1 VRRVAAGWAL
11 AAAAAMVLATTGCGT
26 PSPDLFVVNRSGT
39 VPGAKLTLRVVDDGT
54 VRCDG
59 VKRDAGSAR
68 LITAR
73 ELQRDLEPIAK
84 RGLTLATTE
93 QSVLRYRVRLE
104 PGVISFP
111 DTATLRRPVLARLV
125 VYVRDVA
132 KNVCGLPR

>member
-1 VRRVAAGWAL
+1 VRALGAAL
-11 AAAAAMVLATTGCGT
+11 AALALAGAGCGT

-39 VPGAKLTLRVVDDGT
+39 IPGAKLTLRVVDDGT
-54 VRCDG
+54 VRCNG
-59 VKRDAGSAR
+59 KEHDAGSKR

-73 ELQRDLEPIAK
+73 ELQRELAPIAK
-84 RGLTLATTE
+84 RGLAVATTE

-104 PGVISFP
+104 DGAISFP
-111 DTATLRRPVLARLV
+111 DTATARRPELARLV

>member
-1 VRRVAAGWAL
+1 VRRLAAAWAL
-11 AAAAAMVLATTGCGT
+11 AAAAALALAASGCGT
-26 PSPDLFVVNRSGT
+26 ASPDLFVVNRSGT
-39 VPGAKLTLRVVDDGT
+39 IPAAKLTLRVVDDGS

-73 ELQRDLEPIAK
+73 ELQRDLEPIAE
-84 RGLTLATTE
+84 RGLTVATTE

-111 DTATLRRPVLARLV
+111 DTATARRPELARLV